1 MVQDNGK
8 RLAMELQDIWT
19 QGDFHI
25 IVLFLTT
32 SLPLP
37 GVRRG
42 FASVTFTYTPVN
54 RPLSI
59 NSQSS
64 FKLSV
69 KSNQAITL
77 VLALC
82 LIVEIS

>member
-8 RLAMELQDIWT
+8 RLAMELQDIWA
-19 QGDFHI
+19 QGDFYVV
-25 IVLFLTT
+25 VLFLTT

-37 GVRRG
+37 GVWRG
-42 FASVTFTYTPVN
+42 FASVTITYTPVN
-54 RPLSI
+54 RSLSI
-59 NSQSS
+59 HSQSS

-82 LIVEIS
+82 LVTTV